1 MTSPKS
7 EGSQHAPALL
17 LAGITTA
24 LIVIGVIAI
33 FCWRL
38 VCISAYKEASGA
50 RGSNLRLRRGQ
61 TSCIQDNN
69 ADNHHQE
76 RGHRQHPGSLGNGQH
91 LGVTSFSLQYT
102 LPVVLPDEY
111 LAGPHPPA
119 YTKDVPAPA
128 SKYIAPPSYEDSVKS
143 KECDPPPVYTLNI
156 TDDRIDTCSSH
167 VHVDMHQDEGWPRG
181 QAN

>member
-1 MTSPKS
+1 MYLVSCVATFTVLVYCIGTTVADCSYLIKHYDNRTATYREDIRYRDCRRTEECCGNYTDRRCCLLKSQEMTSPKS

-61 TSCIQDNN
+61 TSCIQ
-69 ADNHHQE
+69 
-76 RGHRQHPGSLGNGQH
+76 
-91 LGVTSFSLQYT
+91 V
-102 LPVVLPDEY
+102 
-111 LAGPHPPA
+111 
-119 YTKDVPAPA
+119 
-128 SKYIAPPSYEDSVKS
+128 I
-143 KECDPPPVYTLNI
+143 
-156 TDDRIDTCSSH
+156 
-167 VHVDMHQDEGWPRG
+167 
-181 QAN
+181 